1 MTQEITALEHDDALT
16 TRRGRAKDHTQFSF
30 FDADDMGELSDI
42 MSTPEYPA
50 VVEQFDLTP
59 LLVGHRTKLLF
70 CHEGDV
76 GLSLA
81 LISFAPDFILA
92 RHTHDADCLYYVLSG
107 EARLG
112 NRVVGGGSGFYVPAD
127 HPYGY
132 RAGPEGV
139 ELLEIRSSTSF
150 GMKVVEDNPVR
161 WQEMVDLA
169 VERHAVWAAFSAADD
184 ADTDVDA

>member
-1 MTQEITALEHDDALT
+1 MTQEITAVDHDADVTA
-16 TRRGRAKDHTQFSF
+16 RRGRAKDHTQFSF

-42 MSTPEYPA
+42 MTEPEYP
-50 VVEQFDLTP
+50 VTVIEQFDLMP
-59 LLVGHRTKLLF
+59 LAVGHRTKLLF
-70 CHEGDV
+70 CHEGDD
-76 GLSLA
+76 GMSLA

-92 RHTHDADCLYYVLSG
+92 RHSHDADCLYYVLSG

-112 NRVVGGGSGFYVPAD
+112 NRVVGAGSGFYVPAG

-139 ELLEIRSSTSF
+139 ELLEIRSATSF
-150 GMKVVEDNPVR
+150 GMKILEDNPAR

-169 VERHAVWAAFSAADD
+169 VERQTEWAAFSALA
-184 ADTDVDA
+184 TNSS